1 MTQINEFL
9 NEIEWQ
15 KWQTSHKLFV
25 LLDCAQLSNEER
37 RSIQDLDSIV
47 RIGLF
52 KGTVDEGLVEVEP
65 LLLDPLN
72 IKTSH
77 GLSWLIENEKT
88 TPMLVWLVSNMPI
101 SELAGRLRTLL
112 SADLPDARNALLRYY
127 DPRVFNKL
135 MQVLDANQKSE
146 FFNLAQ
152 QWWAWHKPSS
162 KRQSYIAPAVKVQP
176 VEKIVLSP
184 LQIQA
189 FNQMDLDDFVQN
201 TKAEMVRNK
210 KDRQHTKNLSDADVE
225 RHVSEHINKAMT
237 FGFESEETVVEYL
250 LHIATDLGWE
260 FEEKNQSG
268 VVSILHEESLT
279 EDEKMALLKDISAT
293 ATI

>member
-260 FEEKNQSG
+260 FEEKNLG
-268 VVSILHEESLT
+268 DVVSTLQDEGLT
-279 EDEKMALLKDISAT
+279 EDDKLAVLKNASAT
-293 ATI
+293 LLI